1 VSEPSASDVTASPAE
16 QQTVEQQL
24 QPEGQAVAQRPSEA
38 ARPPEEQAVEQEQQ
52 PEGQAVAQRPSEEA
66 RPPEEQA
73 VEQEQQ
79 PEGQA
84 VGQRPSEEAP
94 SREEQAVE
102 SDPSSSAAGTEPA
115 AGGPPPP
122 KDPVQEQIKRLESQ
136 YQGKRT
142 AKDSADS
149 EFADIEGRLKAF
161 RKLQAD
167 IDKVVQAYK
176 AARDQLSIDQRDYD
190 DYRDSEKESLG
201 AQLQPET
208 VDKIKKATDEKKD
221 RDNALAKARDES
233 KSKLTTALDAR
244 DKAADVRKEKDA
256 AVTAAMQWTATIA
269 ARHAKLKSM
278 SADVTKA
285 HQAGQYALAY
295 WLLVHRDYDTELQAA
310 SRWLIKPEE
319 LPAKLLAAVDALA
332 KAEKDLADAETA
344 AANAR
349 TDLAAAEKA
358 LADQNANGEANLRK
372 KLEDM
377 TPSNA

>member
-1 VSEPSASDVTASPAE
+1 VSEPSAGAGDVTASPTE

-24 QPEGQAVAQRPSEA
+24 QPEGQAVAQRPAGE
-38 ARPPEEQAVEQEQQ
+38 ARPPEEQVVEQEPQ
-52 PEGQAVAQRPSEEA
+52 PEGQAVAQRPAGEA

-73 VEQEQQ
+73 VE
-79 PEGQA
+79 
-84 VGQRPSEEAP
+84 
-94 SREEQAVE
+94 
-102 SDPSSSAAGTEPA
+102 SDPSSRAAGTEPG
-115 AGGPPPP
+115 AGKPPPTPAP
-122 KDPVQEQIKRLESQ
+122 KDPVQEQIERLESE

-149 EFADIEGRLKAF
+149 EFADNEGRLKAL

-190 DYRDSEKESLG
+190 DYRDSEKKSLE

-208 VDKIKKATDEKKD
+208 VDKIKKATEDKED

-233 KSKLTTALDAR
+233 KSKLTRAVEAR
-244 DKAADVRKEKDA
+244 DKAADARKEKDA
-256 AVTAAMQWTATIA
+256 GVTAAMQWTATIA

-285 HQAGQYALAY
+285 HQAGHYALAY
-295 WLLVHRDYDTELQAA
+295 WLLVHREYHRELQAA
-310 SRWLIKPEE
+310 SKWLIKPEE